1 MLDLKFT
8 LNDEELSLLR
18 CSNFSFPAYSGNP
31 PYRNKRNA
39 TGIKNIG
46 PLPFGRYHIVDR
58 ESGGWFGALMDWIK
72 GKDVWFAL
80 YAIDEKIDDFTY
92 CNNVKRGQFRLH
104 PAGPNNSS
112 MGCITITTVEGF
124 NKLRSLLLGTTTKE
138 IDGLK
143 AYGIVTVE

>member
-1 MLDLKFT
+1 
-8 LNDEELSLLR
+8 
-18 CSNFSFPAYSGNP
+18 
-31 PYRNKRNA
+31 
-39 TGIKNIG
+39 
-46 PLPFGRYHIVDR
+46 
-58 ESGGWFGALMDWIK
+58 MDWIK

-80 YAIDEKIDDFTY
+80 YAINENIDDFTY